1 MTELNIPA
9 PIWIGDDAALAS
21 ACVEWQK
28 SPYISLDTE
37 FIRTTTFYPQ
47 PGLFQLATD
56 ESCWLLDPLTITD
69 WTPFNELMVSPTVIK
84 VFHACLE
91 DLEVCRQLLGV
102 LPTPLFDTQMGLA
115 YIGEGGSVGF
125 QRAVAG
131 ILDIDIP
138 KGATRTNWLQRPL
151 TEHQIEYATADVYY
165 LHKLYPIIRERLE
178 GLGRLAWLEEDCARI
193 IELANAV
200 SDDYSQ
206 AFQRVKLGWKLR
218 PQEQYVLQQLSIWRE
233 VEARERDVPRN
244 KIADDQTL
252 WNICRYKAKN
262 RDQLQKAGLRAPVL
276 RDQAQQILKII
287 SACVDAPASVWPV
300 QLERPL
306 SIGDADRHKKMKKLV
321 VAKAEALDIPPE
333 LLANKRILDVL
344 IRSNGTIIPEALSGW
359 RMEQIGQPLIEWM
372 SAESADLGANVGR
385 NVDE

>member
-9 PIWIGDDAALAS
+9 PIWISDNESLIKACDEWKSS
-21 ACVEWQK
+21 A
-28 SPYISLDTE
+28 YISLDTE

-56 ESCWLLDPLTITD
+56 KACWLLDPLSITD
-69 WTPFNELMVSPTVIK
+69 WAPFNELMVCPEIIK

-131 ILDIDIP
+131 ILDVDIP

-151 TEHQIEYATADVYY
+151 TEHQVEYATADVYY
-165 LHKLYPIIRERLE
+165 LHQLYPKILARLE
-178 GLGRLAWLEEDCARI
+178 ALGRLSWLQEDCARV
-193 IELANAV
+193 IELASAV

-206 AFQRVKLGWKLR
+206 AYQRVKLGWKLR

-244 KIADDQTL
+244 KIADDPTL
-252 WNICRYKAKN
+252 WNMCRFKARN
-262 RDQLQKAGLRAPVL
+262 RDQLQKAGLRAQVL
-276 RDQAQQILKII
+276 RDQGKVILRII
-287 SACVDAPASVWPV
+287 ADALDAPASEWPS

-306 SIGDADRHKKMKKLV
+306 HIEAADRQKKMKKLV
-321 VAKAEALDIPPE
+321 VNHAEKLDIPPE

-344 IRSNGTIIPEALSGW
+344 IRSEGNVIPEALSGW
-359 RMEQIGQPLIEWM
+359 RMAQIGRPLIDWL
-372 SAESADLGANVGR
+372 SAGDVDVNLSL

>member
-9 PIWIGDDAALAS
+9 PIWIGDDVSLAK
-21 ACVEWQK
+21 ACEEWNK
-28 SPYISLDTE
+28 SPYLSLDTE

-56 ESCWLLDPLTITD
+56 NACWLLDPLTISD
-69 WTPFNELMVSPTVIK
+69 WTPFNALMLSPNIIK

-102 LPTPLFDTQMGLA
+102 LPTPLFDTQMCLA

-151 TEHQIEYATADVYY
+151 TDHQVEYATADVYY
-165 LHKLYPIIRERLE
+165 LHQLYPKVLTRLE
-178 GLGRLAWLEEDCARI
+178 ELGRLHWLEEDCARI
-193 IELANAV
+193 IELASLV

-206 AFQRVKLGWKLR
+206 AYQRVKLGWKLR

-233 VEARERDVPRN
+233 IEARERDVPRN
-244 KIADDQTL
+244 KVADDPTL
-252 WNICRYKAKN
+252 WNLCRYKARN
-262 RDQLQKAGLRAPVL
+262 RDQLQKAGIKAQVL
-276 RDQAQQILKII
+276 RDQTKTILKII
-287 SACVDAPASVWPV
+287 ADALEAPASTWPT

-306 SIGDADRHKKMKKLV
+306 HIDAADRQKRMKKLV
-321 VAKAEALDIPPE
+321 VSRAEEMCIPPE

-344 IRSNGTIIPEALSGW
+344 IRSEGTVIPEALSGW
-359 RMEQIGQPLIEWM
+359 RMEQIGQQLTEWL
-372 SAESADLGANVGR
+372 SAEGADLG
-385 NVDE
+385 E